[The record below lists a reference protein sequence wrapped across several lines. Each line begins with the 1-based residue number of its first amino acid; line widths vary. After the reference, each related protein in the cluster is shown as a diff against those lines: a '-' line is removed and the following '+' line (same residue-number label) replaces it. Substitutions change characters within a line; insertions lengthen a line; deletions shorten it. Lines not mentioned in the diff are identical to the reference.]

1 MSTDQTLCLRAK
13 QMIINARNLL
23 KEVETI
29 IDVMFVE
36 AAYDDGKIDKEEKKQ
51 LIINEG
57 KE

>member
-1 MSTDQTLCLRAK
+1 
-13 QMIINARNLL
+13 MIINARNLL
-23 KEVETI
+23 KEMETI